1 MFVQKRSRAG
11 ADHGADVVQWVDA
24 RWQHIHIQ
32 LQQAVS
38 GDGESANV
46 TLVASSFLFF
56 HEQGIRF
63 GYMCQPNA

>member
-1 MFVQKRSRAG
+1 MLVQKHPCAG
-11 ADHGADVVQWVDA
+11 ADHGADVVHEVDA

-32 LQQAVS
+32 LQQGVS

-63 GYMCQPNA
+63 G